1 MWYSMF
7 TQDYTADVNILP
19 KQKLVEPTSI
29 LEKISPEKAM
39 ELVAE
44 GDRQAKPSI
53 ERIRNCTKLGA
64 KLDWILNNLAKMNP
78 CNLKAENSDV
88 QKSKSNFKKT
98 KVKA

>member
-1 MWYSMF
+1 MF

-39 ELVAE
+39 ELVVE
-44 GDRQAKPSI
+44 GERQTKPSI

-64 KLDWILNNLAKMNP
+64 KLDSILNNLAKTNSSDLTVKNSDAQKS
-78 CNLKAENSDV
+78 NLK
-88 QKSKSNFKKT
+88 KH
-98 KVKA
+98 KAKA